1 MKLKKLTLANFRGF
15 DQLDLEFEEDLTV
28 IAGVNGVGKTGV
40 LKALAALL
48 SHALPRFCACLEKP
62 QSLASTDIQL
72 GKGALSIS
80 CSVDLRTATLS
91 TSILRSAPIGFDEAR
106 ALGEKRDELRK
117 NFRYTSKKSKE
128 ALEIQDQTRQIEQRL
143 TAPKDLA
150 TVALVPSGNVN
161 VDDYTLVTAAAG
173 AQPIAVL
180 YTTSRLLSLIGPRL
194 PPESDVYLSSAFSN
208 ALSQSDVSLYEF
220 ASWFRAVSVGAIQMP
235 SLSGTL
241 LELVELT
248 LKKLLPEMSGL
259 QLHTE
264 GQPQFSLKKGDKRL
278 YLWQL
283 SDGEQGLVALALDLL
298 RRLAI
303 ANPFVENPVE
313 TGSAI
318 VLIDEVELHL
328 HPSWQR
334 RVLRSLLTIFKGCQ
348 FVISTHSPQ
357 VIGQVRPEK
366 LRLLHC
372 DESGKVVQVS
382 VSQSFGMDSSWVL
395 QNIMGVP
402 ARDYETEQRLS
413 AIYQAID
420 ADRLDVARA
429 LAEELRAEIG
439 DFPDLQEA
447 IALLDRFA
455 LLRTE

>member
-15 DQLDLEFEEDLTV
+15 DQIDLDFEDDLTV

-48 SHALPRFCACLEKP
+48 SHALPRFCACPEKP
-62 QSLASTDIQL
+62 QSLVNNDIQI
-72 GKGALSIS
+72 GKTALSIS
-80 CSVDLRTATLS
+80 CSVDLHTATLS
-91 TSILRSAPIGFDEAR
+91 ASILRSAPMEFGEAK
-106 ALGEKRDELRK
+106 ALGDKRDELRK
-117 NFRYTSKKSKE
+117 SFRYTSKKSKE
-128 ALEIQDQTRQIEQRL
+128 ALDIEDQIKLIEQKL
-143 TAPKDLA
+143 ADPKDHA
-150 TVALVPSGNVN
+150 TVALVPAGNVG
-161 VDDYTLVTAAAG
+161 VDEYTLQTSAAK

-194 PPESDVYLSSAFSN
+194 PPASNIYLSSAYSN
-208 ALSQSDVSLYEF
+208 ALSQTDVSLYEF
-220 ASWFRAVSVGAIQMP
+220 ASWFRAVSEGGIQMP
-235 SLSGTL
+235 SLSGNL
-241 LELVELT
+241 LQLVELT
-248 LKKLLPEMSGL
+248 LKKLLPEMSEL

-264 GQPQFSLKKGDKRL
+264 GQPQFSLKKGSKRL

-283 SDGEQGLVALALDLL
+283 SDGEQGVLSLALDLL

-303 ANPFVENPVE
+303 ANPFSENPGE
-313 TGSAI
+313 NGSAI

-334 RVLRSLLTIFKGCQ
+334 RITRSLQSAFPQCQ
-348 FVISTHSPQ
+348 FVVTTHSPQ

-366 LRLLHC
+366 LRLLHH
-372 DESGKVVQVS
+372 DESGKVIRGRA
-382 VSQSFGMDSSWVL
+382 SQSFGMDSSWVL

-402 ARDYETEQRLS
+402 ARDYETERQLS

-420 ADRLDVARA
+420 ANNLNEARV
-429 LAEELRAEIG
+429 LAEALRSEIG

-447 IALLDRFA
+447 IALLDRFE
-455 LLRTE
+455 LLRAE

>member
-15 DQLDLEFEEDLTV
+15 DQIDLEFEEDLTV
-28 IAGVNGVGKTGV
+28 IAGVNGVGKSGV

-62 QSLASTDIQL
+62 QSLVGTDVQL
-72 GKGALSIS
+72 SKAALSIS
-80 CSVDLRTATLS
+80 CSIELKDAALS
-91 TSILRSAPIGFDEAR
+91 ASILRSAPIELDEAK
-106 ALGEKRDELRK
+106 ALGDKRDELRK

-128 ALEIQDQTRQIEQRL
+128 ALEIEDQIKLIEQRL
-143 TAPKDLA
+143 ADPKDLA
-150 TVALVPSGNVN
+150 TVAVVPIDNIN
-161 VDDYTLVTAAAG
+161 VDEYTLLTAAAK

-194 PPESDVYLSSAFSN
+194 PPAYDVYLSSAYSN

-220 ASWFRAVSVGAIQMP
+220 ASWFRAVSEGAILMP
-235 SLSGTL
+235 SLTGNL
-241 LELVELT
+241 LQLVELT
-248 LKKLLPEMSGL
+248 LKKLLPEMSEL
-259 QLHTE
+259 QLQTE

-303 ANPFVENPVE
+303 ANPFAENPVE

-318 VLIDEVELHL
+318 VLIDEIELHL

-334 RVLRSLLTIFKGCQ
+334 RVLRSLLAIFKGCQ

-357 VIGQVRPEK
+357 VVGQVRPEK
-366 LRLLHC
+366 LRLLHH
-372 DESGKVVQVS
+372 DADGKVGLS
-382 VSQSFGMDSSWVL
+382 SASQSFGMDSSWIL
-395 QNIMGVP
+395 QYIMGVP

-413 AIYQAID
+413 AVYSAID
-420 ADRLDVARA
+420 SEQLQTARE
-429 LAEELRAEIG
+429 LANALRADIG

-447 IALLDRFA
+447 IALLDRFE
-455 LLRTE
+455 LLRHE

>member
-1 MKLKKLTLANFRGF
+1 MRLKQLTLANFRGF
-15 DQLDLEFEEDLTV
+15 DQIDLEFEDDLTV

-48 SHALPRFCACLEKP
+48 SHALPKFCACLEKP
-62 QSLASTDIQL
+62 KTLAGTDIQL

-80 CSVDLRTATLS
+80 CSVDLNTATLS
-91 TSILRSAPIGFDEAR
+91 ASILRSAPIGFDESK
-106 ALGEKRDELRK
+106 ALGDKRDELRK

-128 ALEIQDQTRQIEQRL
+128 SLEIEDQIRLIEQRL
-143 TAPKDLA
+143 ADPKDLA
-150 TVALVPSGNVN
+150 TVAVVPIGNIN
-161 VDDYTLVTAAAG
+161 VDDYTLQTASAK

-194 PPESDVYLSSAFSN
+194 PPASDVYLSSAYSN

-220 ASWFRAVSVGAIQMP
+220 ASWFRAVSEGAIQMP
-235 SLSGTL
+235 SLSGHL
-241 LELVELT
+241 LQLVELT
-248 LKKLLPEMSGL
+248 LKKLLPEMSEL

-264 GQPQFSLKKGDKRL
+264 GQPQFSLRKGDKRL

-283 SDGEQGLVALALDLL
+283 SDGEQGLLALALDLL

-303 ANPFVENPVE
+303 ANPFAENPVE
-313 TGSAI
+313 AGLAV
-318 VLIDEVELHL
+318 VLIDEIELHL

-334 RVLRSLLTIFKGCQ
+334 RVLRSLLTTFKGCQ

-372 DESGKVVQVS
+372 DESGKVVGVS

-413 AIYQAID
+413 AIYNAID
-420 ADRLDVARA
+420 ADRLDEARV
-429 LAEELRAEIG
+429 LAEGLRADIG

-455 LLRTE
+455 LLSAE

>member
-15 DQLDLEFEEDLTV
+15 DQIDFDFEEDLTV
-28 IAGVNGVGKTGV
+28 IAGVNGVGKSGV
-40 LKALAALL
+40 LKALASLL
-48 SHALPRFCACLEKP
+48 SHALPKFCACLEKP
-62 QSLASTDIQL
+62 QSLVGTDVQL
-72 GKGALSIS
+72 TKAALSIS
-80 CSVDLRTATLS
+80 CSVDLHTAILS
-91 TSILRSAPIGFDEAR
+91 ASILRSAPIGFDEAK
-106 ALGEKRDELRK
+106 ALGDKRDELRK

-128 ALEIQDQTRQIEQRL
+128 ALEIEDQIKLIEQRL
-143 TAPKDLA
+143 ADPKDLA
-150 TVALVPSGNVN
+150 TVAVVPIDNIN
-161 VDDYTLVTAAAG
+161 VDEYTLQTAAAK

-194 PPESDVYLSSAFSN
+194 PPASDVYLSSAYSN

-220 ASWFRAVSVGAIQMP
+220 ASWFRAVSEGAIQMP

-241 LELVELT
+241 LQLVELT
-248 LKKLLPEMSGL
+248 LNKLLPEMSEL

-303 ANPFVENPVE
+303 ANPFAENPVE

-318 VLIDEVELHL
+318 VLIDEIELHL

-334 RVLRSLLTIFKGCQ
+334 RVLRSLLAIFKGCQ

-357 VIGQVRPEK
+357 VVGQVRPEK
-366 LRLLHC
+366 LRLLHH
-372 DESGKVVQVS
+372 DVDGKVTRS
-382 VSQSFGMDSSWVL
+382 SASQSFGMDSSWIL
-395 QNIMGVP
+395 QHIMGVP

-413 AIYQAID
+413 AVYSAID
-420 ADRLDVARA
+420 SEQLQNARE
-429 LAEELRAEIG
+429 LANALRADIG

-447 IALLDRFA
+447 IALLDRFE
-455 LLRTE
+455 LLRHE